1 MRYAALVSSMDT
13 PQKTFWFPGRLLLLC
28 AVIVLAS
35 FAFYLSLSLCAGKGE
50 PLLPLDDVYIHFQY
64 ARQLAL
70 GQPNVYN
77 PGQPPSSGATSFIY
91 PVFLA
96 IGYLLGFQEMWLGLW
111 ALILGAFAQ
120 TLVLVAILRWAMN
133 WSLNPAWTAL
143 LLLLVGLTGSLTW
156 HFYSGMETGLL
167 LASLLWTLVAL
178 MEKRRLWFVVAAS
191 SLVLLRPEG
200 GVLAC
205 IAVAVAIW
213 YMRPVDRK
221 SLYLLLPIAFFFVQ
235 PLLNGILTGT
245 LIASGNQSK
254 SLLGMVPFDWLLV
267 FGRILDNILRSLG
280 ELLLGMSQNG
290 TWYHP
295 PLLGAAALISLIILL
310 RSPERRA
317 TAILVMLWIAV
328 LISMIATLDT
338 AFWHFKRYQAPLLL
352 LVFPVVLIPV
362 GNRLSSWQRWQQ
374 AILAAWL
381 LGWVSFIGL
390 DFAHSFAA
398 NVSYVHAQPR
408 QMAAWLATNTPQDA
422 VIAVH
427 DVGLMRYAGQRTTL
441 DLVGLTTSGAASY
454 WRNGPGS
461 VTEFL
466 LAENPDY
473 IAAYGQGHQVGL
485 RMLVDTRLYDNS
497 LASFQVALDPRINV
511 ALAADSQAIYQPDWR
526 QFSDRILPMQPSTR
540 EYVQK
545 FRLAGVVNPANV
557 ESESEHEYQWVSQQQ
572 RGFASEPRDLDY
584 LSCSQMR
591 CRILDAVR
599 SIDREE
605 SFVLEEAVAGEDML
619 LVSRVHP
626 GDALELAVY
635 VDDQVMSRRTIPAHP
650 GNWLELVTYISAQY
664 VRPGM
669 VIRLVPQSNAGVYQ
683 PAYHWLYQGS
693 YPEYE
698 QVAPQN
704 ALASYQDGALW
715 LADYS
720 TRIEDK
726 RLYLQVH
733 WGSNGAAYGNYRLF
747 LHIYGE
753 SSHPPVAQLD
763 TYLGSGGIPLGNVL
777 PGVLRDDFV
786 VDLGEI
792 LPGTYT
798 LMLGFY
804 ELNSGQRL
812 LPFSEQLDMLD
823 DGRLILDSRVE
834 VIADG

>member
-1 MRYAALVSSMDT
+1 MCGVVPSMDIHHKPFLFT
-13 PQKTFWFPGRLLLLC
+13 GRLLLLC
-28 AVIVLAS
+28 VVIVLAS
-35 FAFYLSLSLCAGKGE
+35 FALYLSLSLWAGKGE

-64 ARQLAL
+64 ARQLAF

-111 ALILGAFAQ
+111 ALLLGAFAQ
-120 TLVLVAILRWAMN
+120 MLVLVAILRWAMS
-133 WSLNPAWTAL
+133 WSLSSAWTAL

-156 HFYSGMETGLL
+156 HFYAGMETGLL
-167 LASLLWTLVAL
+167 LASLLWTLVTL
-178 MEKRRLWFVVAAS
+178 MEKRRVGFVVTAS
-191 SLVLLRPEG
+191 LLVLLRPEG

-205 IAVAVAIW
+205 IAIAVALW
-213 YMRPVDRK
+213 HMRPLDRK
-221 SLYLLLPIAFFFVQ
+221 SLYLFLPIVFFFVQ

-254 SLLGMVPFDWLLV
+254 SLLGMVPFDWLVV
-267 FGRILDNILRSLG
+267 FGRILDNILRAFG

-295 PLLGAAALISLIILL
+295 PLLGASALISLIILL

-317 TAILVMLWIAV
+317 TAILVILWIAA
-328 LISMIATLDT
+328 LIPMIATLDT

-352 LVFPVVLIPV
+352 LVFPVLLIPV
-362 GNRLSSWQRWQQ
+362 GDLLSSRQRWKQ
-374 AILAAWL
+374 AIIAAWL
-381 LGWVSFIGL
+381 LGWASFIGL

-398 NVSYVHAQPR
+398 NVSYVYAQPR
-408 QMAAWLATNTPQDA
+408 QMAAWLTANTPKDA

-441 DLVGLTTSGAASY
+441 DLVGLTTSGAAPY

-461 VTEFL
+461 VTEFI
-466 LAENPDY
+466 LAEKPDY

-485 RMLVDTRLYDNS
+485 RMLVDTRLYNNP
-497 LASFQVALDPRINV
+497 LAFFQVTLDPRINV
-511 ALAADSQAIYQPDWR
+511 ALAADSQAIYQPDWA
-526 QFSDRILPMQPSTR
+526 QLSDRILPMQPSTL
-540 EYVQK
+540 EYIQK
-545 FRLAGVVNPANV
+545 FRLVGTVNPADMD
-557 ESESEHEYQWVSQQQ
+557 SESEYEYQWVSQQR

-584 LSCSQMR
+584 LSCSQKK

-605 SFVLEEAVAGEDML
+605 SFILDEAVAGEDML
-619 LVSRVHP
+619 LVSRVHTS
-626 GDALELAVY
+626 DALELTVY
-635 VDDQVMSRRTIPAHP
+635 VDDQVMSLRTIPAHP
-650 GNWLELVTYISAQY
+650 GNWLELVTYVSAQY

-683 PAYHWLYQGS
+683 PAYHWLYQGH

-698 QVAPQN
+698 LVAPQDV
-704 ALASYQDGALW
+704 LASYQDGALW

-720 TRIEDK
+720 TRIEDN
-726 RLYLQVH
+726 RLYLQIH
-733 WGSNGAAYGNYRLF
+733 WGSNGAASGNYRLF
-747 LHIYGE
+747 LHIYDDY
-753 SSHPPVAQLD
+753 SQPPIAQLD
-763 TYLGSGGIPLGNVL
+763 TYLGSGGIQLGNML
-777 PGVLRDDFV
+777 PGALRDDFV

-792 LPGTYT
+792 PPGTYA
-798 LMLGFY
+798 LALGFY
-804 ELNSGQRL
+804 ELNNDQRL
-812 LPFSEQLDMLD
+812 LPLSKQLDVLG
-823 DGRLILDSRVE
+823 DGRLILDPRLE
-834 VIADG
+834 VIEGGR

>member
-1 MRYAALVSSMDT
+1 MDIHHK
-13 PQKTFWFPGRLLLLC
+13 PFWFTRRLLRLC
-28 AVIVLAS
+28 VAIVLAS
-35 FAFYLSLSLCAGKGE
+35 FALYLSLSLWAGKGE

-64 ARQLAL
+64 ARQLAF

-111 ALILGAFAQ
+111 ALMLGAFAQ
-120 TLVLVAILRWAMN
+120 MLVLVAILRWAMN
-133 WSLNPAWTAL
+133 WSLSPGWTAL
-143 LLLLVGLTGSLTW
+143 MLVLVGLTGSLTW

-167 LASLLWTLVAL
+167 LASLSWTLVAL
-178 MEKRRLWFVVAAS
+178 MEKRRFWFVVAAS
-191 SLVLLRPEG
+191 LLVLLRPEG

-205 IAVAVAIW
+205 IAIMVALW
-213 YMRPVDRK
+213 YMRPVGRK
-221 SLYLLLPIAFFFVQ
+221 RMYLLLPLVFFFVQ

-254 SLLGMVPFDWLLV
+254 SLLGMIPFDWLVVL
-267 FGRILDNILRSLG
+267 GRIVDNILRAFG
-280 ELLLGMSQNG
+280 ELLLGVSQNG

-317 TAILVMLWIAV
+317 TAILVILWIAA
-328 LISMIATLDT
+328 LIPMIATLDT

-352 LVFPVVLIPV
+352 LAFPVLLIPV
-362 GNRLSSWQRWQQ
+362 GDLLSSRQRWKQ
-374 AILAAWL
+374 AITAVWL
-381 LGWVSFIGL
+381 LGWASFIGL
-390 DFAHSFAA
+390 DFARSFAA
-398 NVSYVHAQPR
+398 NVSYVYGQPR
-408 QMAAWLATNTPQDA
+408 QMAAWLTTNTPQGA

-441 DLVGLTTSGAASY
+441 DLVGLTTSGAAPY

-461 VTEFL
+461 VTEFI
-466 LAENPDY
+466 LAEKPDY

-485 RMLVDTRLYDNS
+485 RMLVDTRLYDNP
-497 LASFQVALDPRINV
+497 LASFQVTLDPRINV
-511 ALAADSQAIYQPDWR
+511 ALAANSQSVYKPDWA
-526 QFSDRILPMQPSTR
+526 QLSDRSLPMQPSTL
-540 EYVQK
+540 EYIQK
-545 FRLAGVVNPANV
+545 FRLVGAVNPADVN
-557 ESESEHEYQWVSQQQ
+557 SESEHEYQWVSHQM

-584 LSCSQMR
+584 LSCSQAK

-605 SFVLEEAVAGEDML
+605 SFVVDEAVAGEDML

-635 VDDQVMSRRTIPAHP
+635 ADDQVMSVRTIPAHP

-664 VRPGM
+664 VHPGM

-683 PAYHWLYQGS
+683 PAYHWIYQGR

-698 QVAPQN
+698 LVAPQE

-715 LADYS
+715 LVDYS
-720 TRIEDK
+720 ARIEDK

-733 WGSNGAAYGNYRLF
+733 WGSNGAASGDYRLF
-747 LHIYGE
+747 LHVYDDY
-753 SSHPPVAQLD
+753 SQPPVAQLD
-763 TYLGSGGIPLGNVL
+763 TYLGSGGIQLGNML
-777 PGVLRDDFV
+777 PGALRDDFV
-786 VDLGEI
+786 VDLGDI
-792 LPGTYT
+792 SPGTYA
-798 LMLGFY
+798 LALGFY

-812 LPFSEQLDMLD
+812 LPLSNQLDVLG
-823 DGRLILDSRVE
+823 DGRLILDPQLE
-834 VIADG
+834 VIEDGR